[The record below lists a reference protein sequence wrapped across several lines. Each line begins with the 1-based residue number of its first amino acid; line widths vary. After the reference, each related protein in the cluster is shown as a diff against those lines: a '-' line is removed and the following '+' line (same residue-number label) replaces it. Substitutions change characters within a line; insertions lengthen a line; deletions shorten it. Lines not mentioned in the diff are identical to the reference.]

1 MNVIIQNIL
10 PFVGVLI
17 VLVVIHE
24 FGHFAT
30 AKLFGVKVLEFGIG
44 FPPRVFGFKRGETE
58 YTINIL
64 PLGGFVRLLGE
75 EDPGDP
81 RSLAAQ
87 TAWKRLVILGAGA
100 FMNFILAIVL
110 FTAVV
115 MVPREVNVGQAVIAQ
130 VVPDSPAAGAG
141 LRPGDIIQTIDGR
154 EIDSVGEAAYNIR
167 LNLGETIDITV
178 RRTDPLTNEIILETV
193 TVRPRWAPQPYVY
206 EVQPGQD
213 AADIARATGYNVA
226 AVRQAAGI
234 VTTLTPGDELLLV
247 DGDETIPYTVVE
259 GDTID
264 LVSSIFRI
272 PEATVAQAAGL
283 PDPNVIGLDRLQ
295 FVQGATGI
303 QIGAQYP
310 FTETRSMGLWDGL
323 QRGWRNTFDSLKLA
337 RNEIF
342 SWIKGGSSAP
352 ISGPV
357 GIAQAT
363 GEIVDEAG
371 WKSLIDIAA
380 LLSINLAVLNILP
393 LPMLD
398 GGRMAFIVIEVLR
411 RGRRIA
417 PAKEALVHLVGFG
430 ALMIMVLALTYFDV
444 ARIVRG
450 DSLFR

>member
-1 MNVIIQNIL
+1 M
-10 PFVGVLI
+10 
-17 VLVVIHE
+17 
-24 FGHFAT
+24 
-30 AKLFGVKVLEFGIG
+30 
-44 FPPRVFGFKRGETE
+44 
-58 YTINIL
+58 
-64 PLGGFVRLLGE
+64 
-75 EDPGDP
+75 
-81 RSLAAQ
+81 
-87 TAWKRLVILGAGA
+87 
-100 FMNFILAIVL
+100 
-110 FTAVV
+110 
-115 MVPREVNVGQAVIAQ
+115 
-130 VVPDSPAAGAG
+130 
-141 LRPGDIIQTIDGR
+141 
-154 EIDSVGEAAYNIR
+154 
-167 LNLGETIDITV
+167 
-178 RRTDPLTNEIILETV
+178 
-193 TVRPRWAPQPYVY
+193 
-206 EVQPGQD
+206 
-213 AADIARATGYNVA
+213 
-226 AVRQAAGI
+226 
-234 VTTLTPGDELLLV
+234 TTLTPGDELLLV
-247 DGDETIPYTVVE
+247 DGDETIPYTVVA

-272 PEATVAQAAGL
+272 PEAAVAQAAGL
-283 PDPNVIGLDRLQ
+283 PDPNIIDLDRLQ
-295 FVQGATGI
+295 FAQGATGI

-310 FTETRSMGLWDGL
+310 FTETRSLGLFDGL

-430 ALMIMVLALTYFDV
+430 ALMIMVVALTYFDV

>member
-1 MNVIIQNIL
+1 MDVIFQNIL
-10 PFVGVLI
+10 PFVGVL
-17 VLVVIHE
+17 VALVVIHE

-30 AKLFGVKVLEFGIG
+30 AKMFGVKVLEFGVG
-44 FPPRVFGFKRGETE
+44 FPPRAFAIKRGETE
-58 YTINIL
+58 YSVNLL

-75 EDPGDP
+75 EDPSDP

-87 TAWKRLVILGAGA
+87 ASWKRLIILGAGA
-100 FMNFILAIVL
+100 FMNFVLAIVL

-115 MVPREVNVGQAVIAQ
+115 MVPREVNVGGAVISQ

-154 EIDSVGEAAYNIR
+154 EIDSVAEAAYNIR
-167 LNLGETIDITV
+167 LNLGETINMTV
-178 RRTDPLTNEIILETV
+178 LRTDPLTTETLLETV
-193 TVRPRWAPQPYVY
+193 VVRPRWAPPPYVY
-206 EVQPGQD
+206 DVQPGD
-213 AADIARATGYNVA
+213 EAADIARATGFDIA
-226 AVRQAAGI
+226 TVRQAAGI
-234 VTTLTPGDELLLV
+234 ETVLVADAELAVV
-247 DGDETIPYTVVE
+247 DGDETIAYAVIE
-259 GDTID
+259 GDTVGS
-264 LVSSIFRI
+264 VSSLLRV
-272 PEATVAQAAGL
+272 PEAAVALAAGL
-283 PDPNVIGLDRLQ
+283 PDPNKIEATQLQ
-295 FVQGATGI
+295 FAQGATGI
-303 QIGAQYP
+303 RIGAQYP
-310 FTETRSMGLWDGL
+310 FTESRSLDLWSGV

-337 RNEIF
+337 RNEIY

-352 ISGPV
+352 ISGPI

-417 PAKEALVHLVGFG
+417 PAKEALVHLVGFA
-430 ALMIMVLALTYFDV
+430 ALMALVVVLSYFDV

-450 DSLFR
+450 DNLFR